1 MGVPQISQED
11 RRNRVDAPDDHMDR
25 VDQEQLT
32 LDLARIILD
41 LGVDANQADDR
52 GNTALHDAVRTGF
65 ASVVD
70 LLAAHGA
77 DLDAFN
83 DRGQTPLVLAETSLP
98 VIGSN
103 GLRSTQP
110 EVAALLREL
119 GADE

>member
-1 MGVPQISQED
+1 M
-11 RRNRVDAPDDHMDR
+11 
-25 VDQEQLT
+25 
-32 LDLARIILD
+32 
-41 LGVDANQADDR
+41 NQADDR

-70 LLAAHGA
+70 LLAARGA
-77 DLDAFN
+77 DVDALN

-98 VIGSN
+98 VLGSN

-110 EVAALLREL
+110 EIAARLREL